1 MSVSVNIAMSQG
13 NRSTDSNS
21 RHSSSSLP
29 RFNSDSDFQT
39 KKNLHYS
46 HSVYWTLLPASTIS
60 FTCTHLSWRWDLIFQ
75 DINSTDSSLL
85 STPES
90 LLFHSSVSISSTL
103 TRSSKSGTFHDLSLG
118 QEGKTLKL
126 MWNTAIFES
135 TQISAKWLP
144 SSTPSRPVC

>member
-1 MSVSVNIAMSQG
+1 MSVSLNIAMPQAK
-13 NRSTDSNS
+13 RWTDSNS

-29 RFNSDSDFQT
+29 LFNSDSGFQT

-46 HSVYWTLLPASTIS
+46 HSAYWTLPQASTIS
-60 FTCTHLSWRWDLIFQ
+60 FTCTHLSWRSDLIFQ

-90 LLFHSSVSISSTL
+90 LLFHSSASISSTL
-103 TRSSKSGTFHDLSLG
+103 TKILKVRYVPWSIFRPSSEDIKADVKHSDFWT
-118 QEGKTLKL
+118 
-126 MWNTAIFES
+126 